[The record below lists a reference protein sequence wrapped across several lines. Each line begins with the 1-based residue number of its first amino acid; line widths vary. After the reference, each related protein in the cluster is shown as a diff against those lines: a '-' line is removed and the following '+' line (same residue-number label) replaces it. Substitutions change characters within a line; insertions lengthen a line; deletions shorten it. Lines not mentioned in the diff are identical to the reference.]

1 MLSCGEPFQTVL
13 FCAVL
18 CFTHAGALQV
28 SAEERERAKRVVYGI
43 VYGQTPFGLA
53 QSLADQGIST
63 KAAEAM
69 IDSFLARF
77 PGQYPPACRTMHG
90 CYLRSSH
97 ERQAGVRASTVLHSA
112 AWHEA

>member
-1 MLSCGEPFQTVL
+1 M
-13 FCAVL
+13 
-18 CFTHAGALQV
+18 

-63 KAAEAM
+63 KAADTM

-77 PGQYPPACRTMHG
+77 PGQ
-90 CYLRSSH
+90 S
-97 ERQAGVRASTVLHSA
+97 VRNCTVLQVGSCKSA
-112 AWHEA
+112 VLQLL

>member
-1 MLSCGEPFQTVL
+1 
-13 FCAVL
+13 VL
-18 CFTHAGALQV
+18 CDTHAGALQV

-63 KAAEAM
+63 KAAEGL

-77 PGQYPPACRTMHG
+77 PGQWLGDYGVMLLGNAGLLSAVFEWLSLKHGMVLRPAW
-90 CYLRSSH
+90 YS
-97 ERQAGVRASTVLHSA
+97 
-112 AWHEA
+112 WHRV